1 MSDEKRRRIK
11 QFEVMVAE
19 TIRETYDT
27 TTLILFTG
35 NDTLE
40 YKPGHFVTLDAHQFP
55 ALERWIAY
63 LEDMKGRKEPPRAYS
78 LFSAPHEKY
87 LAITIK
93 EERYVSNQTK
103 YPPLLSPVLVHRLER
118 GAKMV
123 ITGFTGPY
131 VLPDD
136 IESRTD
142 HLVHVSAG
150 SGVVPNM
157 SIIKHA
163 LANNMNLKHTLIYS
177 NKTWKDVIYRRFLM
191 DLQKKYPEKLKVV
204 HALTREENP
213 QSDSEIA
220 VGSRVDEKLLRQHVP
235 DSSGAEFFVCGPG
248 ITKIDRQAAKAQ
260 ETEPQPRFLESV
272 IAGLQ
277 AMGVTKEQIHNESYG

>member
-19 TIRETYDT
+19 TVRETYDT

-136 IESRTD
+136 IESTTD
-142 HLVHVSAG
+142 HLVHVSA
-150 SGVVPNM
+150 SAIAM
-157 SIIKHA
+157 SISF
-163 LANNMNLKHTLIYS
+163 TRS
-177 NKTWKDVIYRRFLM
+177 SFVYR
-191 DLQKKYPEKLKVV
+191 
-204 HALTREENP
+204 
-213 QSDSEIA
+213 
-220 VGSRVDEKLLRQHVP
+220 
-235 DSSGAEFFVCGPG
+235 
-248 ITKIDRQAAKAQ
+248 
-260 ETEPQPRFLESV
+260 
-272 IAGLQ
+272 
-277 AMGVTKEQIHNESYG
+277 